1 MSHAECRPDRD
12 DDTDDDDP
20 SELPTRGVHSQS
32 RHRRSARTIANE
44 TIVRLRLEALSGIPQ
59 EEPDDDKLPPQENW

>member
-12 DDTDDDDP
+12 DDDDDDDDP

-32 RHRRSARTIANE
+32 R
-44 TIVRLRLEALSGIPQ
+44 LRFEALSGIPQ